1 MLKTLKKIALI
12 AMVLPTIAFAKDYP
26 SKMVDFVVPSAAGGS
41 TDTTARLFAEIAKN
55 HMDGLKTQIVNK
67 PGAGGLSGFEYIAR
81 SKADGY
87 TVGLVFTPQ
96 LVTHIVDGKA
106 KYTLDDFT
114 ILGNAADDPA
124 IIVVSAE
131 SPIQTLD
138 ELIAASK
145 EKKLVASVNGI
156 GSDDF
161 LAAKAFER
169 QVETEFNLVPTKGS
183 TEQKT
188 AILGNHVDVAFMNF
202 SQMLSQ
208 HQSGQARILAILTK
222 QRSDHAKDIPTAEEQ
237 GLNLYMAATRGFVVR
252 NDTPDEIKQTLE
264 KLVADVLADP
274 EFVEK
279 ATQSYI
285 FLSPMSGADYRSY
298 LEELKGEVEAV
309 YAKNPW

>member
-1 MLKTLKKIALI
+1 MLKTIKKIAI
-12 AMVLPTIAFAKDYP
+12 VAMVLPTIAFAKDYP

-114 ILGNAADDPA
+114 ILGNAADDPGV
-124 IIVVSAE
+124 IVVSGE
-131 SPIQTLD
+131 STIQTLD

-161 LAAKAFER
+161 LAAKSFER
-169 QVETEFNLVPTKGS
+169 QVGVEFNLVPTKGS

-188 AILGNHVDVAFMNF
+188 AILGNHVDVAFMNL

-222 QRSDHAKDIPTAEEQ
+222 NRSTHAEDIPTAEEQ
-237 GLNLYMAATRGFVVR
+237 GLNLYMAATRGFVVH
-252 NDTPDEIKQTLE
+252 NDTPDEVKQTLE
-264 KLVADVLADP
+264 KLVTDVLADP

-285 FLSPMSGADYRSY
+285 FLSPMTGSEYRSY

-309 YAKNPW
+309 YEKNPW